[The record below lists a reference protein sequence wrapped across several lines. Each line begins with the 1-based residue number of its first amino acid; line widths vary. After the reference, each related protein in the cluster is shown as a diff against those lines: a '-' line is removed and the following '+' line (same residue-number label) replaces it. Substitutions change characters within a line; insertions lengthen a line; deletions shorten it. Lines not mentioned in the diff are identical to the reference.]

1 MSQSSEAPEGGFT
14 FVDKR
19 HQHAEPVE
27 EISSKTVGEGPT
39 TKTER
44 SRVKDNPRT
53 GSAQTPDLTALFL
66 MLAQSAH
73 LHLGDATDPS
83 ARDIPQDL
91 DQARYLIDLLALLQE
106 KTNGN
111 RSQKESELLEG
122 LLYDLRLRFVEKAKA
137 Q

>member
-1 MSQSSEAPEGGFT
+1 MSRSSEMPEGSFT

-19 HQHAEPVE
+19 RQHAERE
-27 EISSKTVGEGPT
+27 EGISPKAVGDEPA

-44 SRVKDNPRT
+44 SQMTETARSGPPP
-53 GSAQTPDLTALFL
+53 APDLSALFL

-73 LHLGDATDPS
+73 VHLEGATDPS
-83 ARDIPQDL
+83 TGDIPQDL

-111 RSQKESELLEG
+111 RSQKESELLEA
-122 LLYDLRLRFVEKAKA
+122 LLYDLRLRFVEKAKDR
-137 Q
+137 

>member
-19 HQHAEPVE
+19 HQHAERAE
-27 EISSKTVGEGPT
+27 ESPPKTIGEGPT
-39 TKTER
+39 TNAER
-44 SRVKDNPRT
+44 SRVTETAGT
-53 GSAQTPDLTALFL
+53 GFAQTPDLTALFL

-91 DQARYLIDLLALLQE
+91 DQARHLIDLLALLQE